1 MKEVLKSET
10 GKNFYIYTG
19 VGAFVSILNILLLYL
34 FIDILRIPT
43 IISSSIVVVGSFFFR
58 FFLYKWTGFTR

>member
-1 MKEVLKSET
+1 MKESVHSET
-10 GKNFYIYTG
+10 SKNFYIYTG
-19 VGAFVSILNILLLYL
+19 VGAFVSIVNILLLYL

-43 IISSSIVVVGSFFFR
+43 IISSSVVVIGSFFFR